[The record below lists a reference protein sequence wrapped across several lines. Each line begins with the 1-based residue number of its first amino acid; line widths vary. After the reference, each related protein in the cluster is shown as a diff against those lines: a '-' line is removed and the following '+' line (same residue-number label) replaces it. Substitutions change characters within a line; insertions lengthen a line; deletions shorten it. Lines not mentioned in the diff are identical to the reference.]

1 MEPTP
6 TTVAVHNGAVA
17 LRDDLPDDIYRWVF
31 EQSSVAYSVLDLDGR
46 QIATNRAFADLMG
59 LDPQDTDLVDV
70 DIITRDSD
78 RTWTNQYL
86 SRLVSGDLT
95 EYTTEKTY
103 VRVDG
108 EEVLCRLT
116 ARALRDTEGHV
127 VAILGAIE
135 PIVER
140 PVVSDDRMRKMIEH
154 IDDTISLIDANGA
167 LLDTS
172 GRYRATL
179 GYPKE
184 FWATRTIFDVLHP
197 DDAASVLALRDEVLL
212 EPGRHVSGEYRVRNV
227 DGGYETIEV
236 HAVNLLDDPDV
247 GGLVITSRNI
257 TARNTMLAEIAARR
271 DEAVAQADLRTRL
284 IATVS
289 HELRNPL
296 HAMGGLSELLATG
309 DLPSE
314 MAGLAATLHRQILG
328 LNRVIDDLLETSRLD
343 IGVID
348 LKAEPMVLR
357 GLVDDIVMLGR
368 SLADGRAVEVS
379 ASLGAAVP
387 AAVVADPSRLRQVL
401 GNLVGNA
408 VKFTDTGHVQL
419 HVHTEV
425 TPHTDTH
432 PAADWLVFEVVD
444 TGRGIPA
451 HQLDAV
457 FEPFSTASTGG
468 TRVGAGLGLSIVR
481 QIVELMGGSTSLSSE
496 VGLGSTFVVRLPL
509 VAAETPDTATSAG
522 AGVSVQVLVV
532 EDNPVNQMLAKNQL
546 ERLGMVPVIVGSGED
561 ALALIERGDS
571 PRIILMDH
579 QLPGMDGLECT
590 QRIREMEGG
599 RPDRAVI
606 IGVTASAMAADRDA
620 CLIGGMDDFLA
631 KPVSLH
637 DLGATLQRW
646 AAVTHAS
653 TRQPDDLGHTASGH
667 DASDTPTDTPGGN
680 AVHDAPALDQATLD
694 KLADELGGNEVV
706 VMLATT
712 YLDELTTRIASLTEA
727 SAAGD
732 LTAISR
738 SAHTLKSSSR
748 LLGGLTLGDLCQDAE
763 HATDL
768 PAATALVP
776 EVVALAERFAA
787 ELSAWMAAA

>member
-1 MEPTP
+1 MEPT
-6 TTVAVHNGAVA
+6 TSRLAGHNGAVA
-17 LRDDLPDDIYRWVF
+17 LRDDLPDGVFRWIF
-31 EQSSVAYSVLDLDGR
+31 EQTSVAYSVLDLSGR
-46 QIATNRAFADLMG
+46 QVATNRAFAELMG
-59 LDPQDTDLVDV
+59 FDAASDDHAGVDLVDV
-70 DIITRDSD
+70 DVITRDSD

-86 SRLVSGDLT
+86 SRLVSGELA

-108 EEVLCRLT
+108 EELLCRLT
-116 ARALRDTEGHV
+116 ARALRGNDGAV
-127 VAILGAIE
+127 VAVLGAIE
-135 PIVER
+135 PIIER

-154 IDDTISLIDANGA
+154 VDDTISLMDANGA

-197 DDAASVLALRDEVLL
+197 DDALEVLALREEVLR

-227 DGGYETIEV
+227 DGGYESIEV

-247 GGLVITSRNI
+247 GGIVITSRNI

-271 DEAVAQADLRTRL
+271 DEAIAQADLRTRL

-314 MAGLAATLHRQILG
+314 MVGLATTLHRQILG
-328 LNRVIDDLLETSRLD
+328 LNRVIDDLLETTRLD
-343 IGVID
+343 IGVIE
-348 LKAEPMVLR
+348 LKPEPTVLR
-357 GLVDDIVMLGR
+357 GLIDDIVLLGR
-368 SLADGRAVEVS
+368 SLADDRAVEVS
-379 ASLGAAVP
+379 ASVGASVP
-387 AAVVADPSRLRQVL
+387 AAIVTDPSRLRQVL

-425 TPHTDTH
+425 VAGADT
-432 PAADWLVFEVVD
+432 LTFEVVD
-444 TGRGIPA
+444 TGRGIPS
-451 HQLDAV
+451 HQLEDV

-481 QIVELMGGSTSLSSE
+481 QIVELMGGDTSVSSE

-509 VAAETPDTATSAG
+509 VAADTPDDAEEADAGTS
-522 AGVSVQVLVV
+522 VRVLVV

-546 ERLGMVPVIVGSGED
+546 ERLGMQPIVVGSGEE

-590 QRIREMEGG
+590 RHIRELEAG
-599 RPDRAVI
+599 RSERAVI

-637 DLGATLQRW
+637 DLGVTLQRW
-646 AAVTHAS
+646 ASVTSATNAPDTDPQHDAPG
-653 TRQPDDLGHTASGH
+653 TPDDTR
-667 DASDTPTDTPGGN
+667 GGA
-680 AVHDAPALDQATLD
+680 AVHDDPVLDQATLE

-706 VMLATT
+706 VMLAAT
-712 YLDELTTRIASLTEA
+712 YLDELAPRLSNLTDA
-727 SAAGD
+727 AAAGD
-732 LTAISR
+732 LTAVSR
-738 SAHTLKSSSR
+738 AAHTLKSSSR
-748 LLGGLTLGDLCQDAE
+748 LLGGLTLGDLCQDTE
-763 HATDL
+763 HAADIG
-768 PAATALVP
+768 AAAALVP
-776 EVVALAERFAA
+776 TVVALAERFAA
-787 ELSAWMAAA
+787 ELTTWMSTA

>member
-1 MEPTP
+1 
-6 TTVAVHNGAVA
+6 VA
-17 LRDDLPDDIYRWVF
+17 LRDDLPEDVHRWVF
-31 EQSSVAYSVLDLDGR
+31 EQTSVAYSVLDLNGQ
-46 QIATNRAFADLMG
+46 QIATNRAFAELMG
-59 LDPQDTDLVDV
+59 FDPNDVDLVDV
-70 DIITRDSD
+70 DVITRDSD
-78 RTWTNQYL
+78 RTWTSQYL
-86 SRLVSGDLT
+86 SRLVSGELT
-95 EYTTEKTY
+95 EYETEKRY

-108 EEVLCRLT
+108 QEVLCRLV
-116 ARALRDTEGHV
+116 ARVLLGTDGEAK
-127 VAILGAIE
+127 AILGAIE
-135 PIVER
+135 PITER
-140 PVVSDDRMRKMIEH
+140 PIVSDDRMRKMIEH
-154 IDDTISLIDANGA
+154 VDDTISLMDENGA

-197 DDAASVLALRDEVLL
+197 DDTLSILALRDDVLQ

-227 DGGYETIEV
+227 DGGYETIEA

-247 GGLVITSRNI
+247 GGIVITSRNI

-271 DEAVAQADLRTRL
+271 DEAIAQADLRTRL

-296 HAMGGLSELLATG
+296 HAMGGLSERLATSE
-309 DLPSE
+309 LPSE

-343 IGVID
+343 IGVVE

-357 GLVDDIVMLGR
+357 GLVDDIVLLGR

-379 ASLGAAVP
+379 ASVGASVP
-387 AAVVADPSRLRQVL
+387 PAIVADTSRLRQVL

-419 HVHTEV
+419 HVHAEV
-425 TPHTDTH
+425 V
-432 PAADWLVFEVVD
+432 AGSGADWLVFEVVD

-451 HQLDAV
+451 HQLDDV

-481 QIVELMGGSTSLSSE
+481 QIVELMGGTTSLSSQ

-509 VAAETPDTATSAG
+509 VAAETPVEADAAG
-522 AGVSVQVLVV
+522 ACASMHVLVV
-532 EDNPVNQMLAKNQL
+532 EDNPVNQMLTKNQL
-546 ERLGMVPVIVGSGED
+546 ERLGMVPVIVGSGEE
-561 ALALIERGDS
+561 ALTLIERDDS
-571 PRIILMDH
+571 PHVILMDH

-590 QRIREMEGG
+590 RRIREMEAG
-599 RPDRAVI
+599 RADRAII
-606 IGVTASAMAADRDA
+606 IGVTASAMAANREA

-637 DLGATLQRW
+637 DLGVTLQRW
-646 AAVTHAS
+646 ATVAGTS
-653 TRQPDDLGHTASGH
+653 TRQDNPEH
-667 DASDTPTDTPGGN
+667 DAPDSHTDTREGT
-680 AVHDAPALDQATLD
+680 AVHDAPVLDQATLD

-706 VMLATT
+706 VILATT
-712 YLDELTTRIASLTEA
+712 YLDELASRLTALTDA
-727 SAAGD
+727 SSAGD
-732 LTAISR
+732 LTGISR
-738 SAHTLKSSSR
+738 SAHTLTSSSR
-748 LLGGLTLGDLCQDAE
+748 LLGGITLGDLCKDTEDAG
-763 HATDL
+763 DL
-768 PAATALVP
+768 TTATALVP
-776 EVVALAERFAA
+776 TVVALAEQFAT
-787 ELSAWMAAA
+787 ELTNWMAEA

>member
-1 MEPTP
+1 
-6 TTVAVHNGAVA
+6 VA
-17 LRDDLPDDIYRWVF
+17 LRDDLPDGVYRWVF
-31 EQSSVAYSVLDLDGR
+31 EQSSVAYSVIDLEGR

-59 LDPQDTDLVDV
+59 FDSADVDLVDV
-70 DIITRDSD
+70 GIITRESD
-78 RTWTNQYL
+78 RTWTRQYL
-86 SRLVSGDLT
+86 SRLVSGELA

-103 VRVDG
+103 LRADG
-108 EEVLCRLT
+108 QELLCRLT
-116 ARALRDTEGHV
+116 ARALRDEVGEV
-127 VAILGAIE
+127 IAILGAIE

-154 IDDTISLIDANGA
+154 IDDTISLIDENGA

-172 GRYRATL
+172 GRYRDTL

-197 DDAASVLALRDEVLL
+197 DDALSVLAMRDDVVQ
-212 EPGRHVSGEYRVRNV
+212 EPGRHVTGEYRVRNV

-247 GGLVITSRNI
+247 GGIVITSRNI

-271 DEAVAQADLRTRL
+271 DEAIAQADLRTRL

-328 LNRVIDDLLETSRLD
+328 LNRVIDDLLETTRLD
-343 IGVID
+343 IGVIE
-348 LKAEPMVLR
+348 LKSEPMALR
-357 GLVDDIVMLGR
+357 GLIDDIVLLGR

-379 ASLGAAVP
+379 ASVGAAVP
-387 AAVVADPSRLRQVL
+387 PAIVADPSRLRQVL

-419 HVHTEV
+419 RVHSDSTAGA
-425 TPHTDTH
+425 DT
-432 PAADWLVFEVVD
+432 LVFEVVD
-444 TGRGIPA
+444 TGRGIPV
-451 HQLDAV
+451 HQLDDV

-496 VGLGSTFVVRLPL
+496 VGLGSTFVVRIPL
-509 VAAETPDTATSAG
+509 IAADTPDATDATDAG
-522 AGVSVQVLVV
+522 ASVQVLVV

-546 ERLGMVPVIVGSGED
+546 ERLGMVPVIVGSGEE
-561 ALALIERGDS
+561 AIALIERGDS

-590 QRIREMEGG
+590 QRIREMEAG

-646 AAVTHAS
+646 AAVTS
-653 TRQPDDLGHTASGH
+653 TSATQHQPGH
-667 DASDTPTDTPGGN
+667 DAPTHPDSRGGN
-680 AVHDAPALDQATLD
+680 AVHDAPVLDQATLGT
-694 KLADELGGNEVV
+694 LADELGGNEVV

-712 YLDELTTRIASLTEA
+712 YLDELTSRLGALTEA
-727 SAAGD
+727 AAAGD

-748 LLGGLTLGDLCQDAE
+748 LLGGLTLGDLCQDTE

-768 PAATALVP
+768 HTATTLVP
-776 EVVALAERFAA
+776 AVVALAEQFAA
-787 ELSAWMAAA
+787 ELAAWMAQA

>member
-6 TTVAVHNGAVA
+6 GRLAGHNGAVA
-17 LRDDLPDDIYRWVF
+17 LRDDLPDRVYRWVF
-31 EQSSVAYSVLDLDGR
+31 EQSSVAYSVLDLNGQ

-59 LDPQDTDLVDV
+59 FDTYDIDLVDV
-70 DIITRDSD
+70 EGITRDSD
-78 RTWTNQYL
+78 RTWTKQYL
-86 SRLVSGDLT
+86 SRLVSGELT

-103 VRVDG
+103 VRFDG
-108 EEVLCRLT
+108 NEVLCRLT
-116 ARALRDTEGHV
+116 ARPLCDDDGEVT
-127 VAILGAIE
+127 AILGAIE

-172 GRYRATL
+172 GRYRQTL

-197 DDAASVLALRDEVLL
+197 DDAASVLAMREEVLQ

-227 DGGYETIEV
+227 DGGYEAIEV
-236 HAVNLLDDPDV
+236 HAVNLLDDADV
-247 GGLVITSRNI
+247 GGIVITSRNI
-257 TARNTMLAEIAARR
+257 TARNTMLDEIAARR
-271 DEAVAQADLRTRL
+271 DEAIAQADLRTRL

-309 DLPSE
+309 ELPSE

-343 IGVID
+343 IGVIE
-348 LKAEPMVLR
+348 LKSEPMTLR

-379 ASLGAAVP
+379 ASVGAAVP
-387 AAVVADPSRLRQVL
+387 AAIVADPSRLRQVL

-425 TPHTDTH
+425 IAGSGTDM
-432 PAADWLVFEVVD
+432 LVFEVVD

-481 QIVELMGGSTSLSSE
+481 QIVDLMGGTTSLSSE

-509 VAAETPDTATSAG
+509 VAADTPDAAAAADAGTS
-522 AGVSVQVLVV
+522 VHVLVV

-546 ERLGMVPVIVGSGED
+546 ERLGMVPVIVGSGEE

-590 QRIREMEGG
+590 TRIRQMEAG
-599 RPDRAVI
+599 RAERAVI

-646 AAVTHAS
+646 AAVTGPSAG
-653 TRQPDDLGHTASGH
+653 QDHTGH
-667 DASDTPTDTPGGN
+667 DAPDTHPDSRGGN
-680 AVHDAPALDQATLD
+680 DVHDAPVLDHATVD

-712 YLDELTTRIASLTEA
+712 YLDELPGRLDALTAASD
-727 SAAGD
+727 AGD
-732 LTAISR
+732 LTGISR

-748 LLGGLTLGDLCQDAE
+748 LLGGLTLGDLCQDTE
-763 HATDL
+763 HAADL
-768 PAATALVP
+768 TTAAALVP
-776 EVVALAERFAA
+776 DVVSLAQRFAA
-787 ELSAWMAAA
+787 ELTTWMTQA

>member
-1 MEPTP
+1 VGT
-6 TTVAVHNGAVA
+6 
-17 LRDDLPDDIYRWVF
+17 RDGIPDGTFRWVF
-31 EQSSVAYSVLDLDGR
+31 EQSPVAYSVLDLDGR
-46 QIATNRAFADLMG
+46 QIAANRAFAELIG
-59 LDPQDTDLVDV
+59 LDPDDFEVVDV
-70 DIITRDSD
+70 TVITRDSD
-78 RTWTNQYL
+78 RTWTHQYL
-86 SRLVSGDLT
+86 SRLVSGELT
-95 EYTTEKTY
+95 EYRTEKTY

-108 EEVLCRLT
+108 DEMLCRLV
-116 ARALRDTEGHV
+116 ARPLHDADGAV

-154 IDDTISLIDANGA
+154 IDDTISLIDENGT

-172 GRYRATL
+172 GRYRPTL

-197 DDAASVLALRDEVLL
+197 DDTVRVLEMRGEVLQA
-212 EPGRHVSGEYRVRNV
+212 PGRHVSGEFRVRNV
-227 DGGYETIEV
+227 DGGYEAIEV

-247 GGLVITSRNI
+247 GGIVITSRNI
-257 TARNTMLAEIAARR
+257 TARNVILDELAARR
-271 DEAVAQADLRTRL
+271 DEAIAQADLRTRL

-309 DLPSE
+309 ELPSE

-328 LNRVIDDLLETSRLD
+328 LNRVIDDLLETSCLD

-348 LKAEPMVLR
+348 LQAEPMVLR

-379 ASLGAAVP
+379 ASVGAGVP

-419 HVHTEV
+419 HVRV
-425 TPHTDTH
+425 DA
-432 PAADWLVFEVVD
+432 AADMLVFEIVD
-444 TGRGIPA
+444 TGRGIPP
-451 HQLDAV
+451 HQLDSV
-457 FEPFSTASTGG
+457 FEPFNTASTGG

-481 QIVELMGGSTSLSSE
+481 QIVELMGGTTSLSSE

-509 VAAETPDTATSAG
+509 VATDPPPDAATAETGT
-522 AGVSVQVLVV
+522 SVQVLVV

-546 ERLGMVPVIVGSGED
+546 ERLGMVPVIVGSGEE
-561 ALALIERGDS
+561 ALALLEHGGG
-571 PRIILMDH
+571 PGIIVMDH

-590 QRIREMEGG
+590 RLIREMESGG
-599 RPDRAVI
+599 TSRAVI

-637 DLGATLQRW
+637 DLGATLEGW
-646 AAVTHAS
+646 VAAHRTA
-653 TRQPDDLGHTASGH
+653 TIDNTGPGLGDGEDELTGHSGG
-667 DASDTPTDTPGGN
+667 SD
-680 AVHDAPALDQATLD
+680 VHDAPVLDRATLD
-694 KLADELGGNEVV
+694 RLADELGGREVV
-706 VMLATT
+706 VMLPTT
-712 YLDELTTRIASLTEA
+712 FLEELPVRLRALNEAAAS
-727 SAAGD
+727 GD
-732 LTAISR
+732 LTGISR
-738 SAHTLKSSSR
+738 SAHTLKSTSR
-748 LLGGLTLGDLCQDAE
+748 LLGGLSLGDLCQDVE
-763 HATDL
+763 HADL
-768 PAATALVP
+768 PSATALVP
-776 EVVALAERFAA
+776 TLVTLAERFGA
-787 ELSAWMAAA
+787 ELAAWIAAD